1 MQSLET
7 SRLIASRQRLVDLSA
22 QTERLLES
30 SLSRLERQRAIV
42 RWLEQRGYPSDV
54 ARSLFMKMAEIVVTL
69 QCQKAWLDKHLRE
82 SEYLEL
88 EAQPLP
94 LDEIA
99 PANLAARV
107 HQQFLLE
114 LAWNTTS
121 VEAVANG
128 AWLEMVVHRVMASH

>member
-1 MQSLET
+1 MVMRAYARTAGPE
-7 SRLIASRQRLVDLSA
+7 RRRLVPGWPEGLPLRFVA
-22 QTERLLES
+22 ATPTHRKLHYLKTP
-30 SLSRLERQRAIV
+30 
-42 RWLEQRGYPSDV
+42 RGYPSDV

-114 LAWNTTS
+114 LASNTTS
-121 VEAVANG
+121 VEVVANG
-128 AWLEMVVHRVMASH
+128 AWLGRVVHRVMASH